1 MLTSIIYTQW
11 IGVAIK
17 QVNQADYFSLT
28 DIAKYKNHE
37 FPADVVKNRLR
48 NKNTI
53 AFLGIWEKL
62 YNPNFK
68 LVEFDQFKNEAW
80 YNSFVLSPEKWIDKT
95 KAIGLITIHTDAIKE
110 NLIPK
115 ELSKE
120 EISMIYA
127 SEADILNKVLF
138 GKTASE
144 WTIEN
149 PEKVWNIRDYA
160 TIEQL
165 VVLSNMESINALL
178 IWRWLS
184 QSRRIEELSK
194 TAISQ
199 MKSLTD
205 NKSLAKLTRKM

>member
-1 MLTSIIYTQW
+1 MLTSIIHTQW

-160 TIEQL
+160 AIEQL

>member
-110 NLIPK
+110 NPIPK

>member
-1 MLTSIIYTQW
+1 MLTSIIHTQW